1 MNPRALCSNPTC
13 DPHTARF
20 IGADGTLIRHFLL
33 RLAST
38 IGPLP
43 VRMVPSSV
51 ETALMLALVF
61 AALPQTGLMPAGF
74 TAVELSAVTRL
85 ADEER
90 HSTAFVATETP
101 VKNDRFGSHLDS
113 ARRWTTAAGSC
124 EARPTCTGAAP
135 SGAIQTPEP
144 RPFPA
149 AGVRYSHPD
158 N

>member
-38 IGPLP
+38 ISPLP
-43 VRMVPSSV
+43 VRMIPSSV
-51 ETALMLALVF
+51 ETALMLAVVF
-61 AALPQTGLMPAGF
+61 AALPQTGLMPARF
-74 TAVELSAVTRL
+74 TAVALSAVTRL

-90 HSTAFVATETP
+90 HSTAFVATETL
-101 VKNDRFGSHLDS
+101 VNNDRFSSHLDS

-124 EARPTCTGAAP
+124 EASSALCWSRPLGGHPNTRAP
-135 SGAIQTPEP
+135 VVSRG
-144 RPFPA
+144 RGSLFSL
-149 AGVRYSHPD
+149 R
-158 N
+158 